1 MDLQNLIPRE
11 TSRGDPIFVES
22 EKQFATIY
30 YRRRRGRPKPVKI
43 RRSISRDLFLV
54 EVTIWACEGTRT
66 RPYEL
71 EIANSSESLAKLF
84 LELLRQI
91 GISRFVTLRIHAP
104 IEGYER
110 YRRHWKKML
119 GIDRFEKPITPESRG
134 REIKSGIIHIR
145 IYRAVIR
152 ELFLHWA
159 RILPQLLQISY
170 DADSHL

>member
-1 MDLQNLIPRE
+1 V
-11 TSRGDPIFVES
+11 GDPIFVES

-43 RRSISRDLFLV
+43 RRSISRGLFLV
-54 EVTIWACEGTRT
+54 GVTIWACEGTRT

-91 GISRFVTLRIHAP
+91 GISRFMTLRIHAP

-110 YRRHWKKML
+110 YRATLEENVGNR
-119 GIDRFEKPITPESRG
+119 
-134 REIKSGIIHIR
+134 
-145 IYRAVIR
+145 
-152 ELFLHWA
+152 
-159 RILPQLLQISY
+159 
-170 DADSHL
+170 